1 MRPVPM
7 VAALAAA
14 PPALTNLNSFAG
26 RLAPMTPPTKW
37 TPSMRLALTC
47 TVGRLAAPFRPM
59 TPPTQS
65 PVATMVPVTL
75 RMVAWLFVMV
85 AVASL

>member
-1 MRPVPM
+1 
-7 VAALAAA
+7 
-14 PPALTNLNSFAG
+14 
-26 RLAPMTPPTKW
+26 
-37 TPSMRLALTC
+37 MRLALTC

-85 AVASL
+85 AAASL